1 MKTFA
6 AALLASIFAV
16 LAIGG
21 EDTPKKDEDTPKK
34 DSAKEDLA
42 QAQGKW
48 IQTFEVGG
56 LKRRQ
61 IKHIEGNKE
70 TVSIYQGEELLAQW
84 TVEFE
89 IKRTDNVKIFTFP
102 NITVTAGEGK
112 GTTTPGPYSYL
123 FQIRDDKWI
132 EVHGLMNNDKG
143 TPSLVTYERMK
154 E

>member
-21 EDTPKKDEDTPKK
+21 EDTAKKDL
-34 DSAKEDLA
+34 AKEDLA

-48 IQTFEVGG
+48 TRTFEVGG
-56 LKRRQ
+56 LKRQR

-70 TVSIYQGEELLAQW
+70 TVSTYQGQELLQQW

-89 IKRTDNVKIFTFP
+89 IKRTDDVKIFTFR
-102 NITVTAGEGK
+102 NLTVTAGEGK
-112 GTTTPGPYSYL
+112 GTTTPGSYSYL

-132 EVHGLMNNDKG
+132 EVHGLMNDDKG
-143 TPSLVTYERMK
+143 TPELDTCERMK